1 MMNMKKRVMSGV
13 LGAALALTGFA
24 GVTAPAM
31 AVVGYGSYI
40 NAAKNL
46 TWASAYNTAGSNG
59 YARAEVGRIVT
70 GKKVV
75 YYNGWKHGYAYASS
89 TAGSSW
95 YARGMLK

>member
-1 MMNMKKRVMSGV
+1 MNMKKRVMSGV

-31 AVVGYGSYI
+31 AVVGNGSYI

-46 TWASAYNTAGSNG
+46 TWASAYNTAGNNG
-59 YARAEVGRIVT
+59 YARAEVGRIVN

-75 YYNGWKHGYAYASS
+75 YYSNFHTVLAFHSIAI
-89 TAGSSW
+89 
-95 YARGMLK
+95 RMER